1 METCEKKYE
10 TFLSDNSSRC
20 AIFYRQPI
28 HLSYGDA
35 VLGILLSGSI
45 LYIYTRESQQRT
57 SFNLICAIR
66 AANNILVM
74 ITGFVLVYI
83 PGALL
88 GFSVFPKWLESF
100 LICVSLNFYLFN
112 EFQSIYIS
120 MNRFTAIYFPI
131 WYNFFCGFYAT
142 IFVQVLL
149 YGHRCV
155 NVGYETY
162 QRTSEKSK
170 LLKPNSHKDS
180 ENNRNIK
187 RNIKLFLQ
195 TVLQDVL
202 FFIDNFFTSIMMYFG
217 NTPNEIYFVTFS
229 GLIQHRFWFFICA
242 TFVWQTIHVID
253 GLVMIMFNDR
263 FSLLKRSLFPSQ
275 SAPVS
280 MIVESNS
287 WRNQPRRQD
296 IPMVA

>member
-1 METCEKKYE
+1 
-10 TFLSDNSSRC
+10 
-20 AIFYRQPI
+20 
-28 HLSYGDA
+28 
-35 VLGILLSGSI
+35 
-45 LYIYTRESQQRT
+45 
-57 SFNLICAIR
+57 
-66 AANNILVM
+66 
-74 ITGFVLVYI
+74 
-83 PGALL
+83 
-88 GFSVFPKWLESF
+88 
-100 LICVSLNFYLFN
+100 
-112 EFQSIYIS
+112 

-142 IFVQVLL
+142 IFLQFLL
-149 YGHRCV
+149 YVNRCV

-162 QRTSEKSK
+162 QRTTSGSYITFSSD
-170 LLKPNSHKDS
+170 LLTFTSTGVSGIGLVYVFAIMFGVALATNLFTFIKIITFYWVDHFQESNIHFKIILQKPNSHNNS
-180 ENNRNIK
+180 ENSRNIR

-202 FFIDNFFTSIMMYFG
+202 FFIDNFFAFIM
-217 NTPNEIYFVTFS
+217 S
-229 GLIQHRFWFFICA
+229 GLIQHRFWLFICA

-253 GLVMIMFNDR
+253 GLIMIMFNDR

-280 MIVESNS
+280 MIVESSS

>member
-1 METCEKKYE
+1 
-10 TFLSDNSSRC
+10 
-20 AIFYRQPI
+20 
-28 HLSYGDA
+28 
-35 VLGILLSGSI
+35 
-45 LYIYTRESQQRT
+45 
-57 SFNLICAIR
+57 
-66 AANNILVM
+66 M
-74 ITGFVLVYI
+74 ITGFILVYI

-88 GFSVFPKWLESF
+88 GYSVFPTWLESF

-142 IFVQVLL
+142 IFVQFLL
-149 YGHRCV
+149 YVNRCV

-162 QRTSEKSK
+162 QRTTSGSYITFSSD
-170 LLKPNSHKDS
+170 LLTFTSTGVSGIGLVYVFAIMFGVALATNLFTFIKIITFYWKPNSHNNS
-180 ENNRNIK
+180 ENSRNIR

-202 FFIDNFFTSIMMYFG
+202 FFIDNFFAFIM
-217 NTPNEIYFVTFS
+217 S
-229 GLIQHRFWFFICA
+229 GLIQHRFWLFICA

-253 GLVMIMFNDR
+253 GLIMIMFNDR

-280 MIVESNS
+280 MIVESSS